1 MRILHTSDWHLGQH
15 FMGKT
20 RAAEHQAFFGWL
32 IEQIGQHRVDVV
44 LVAGDVF
51 DTGSPASY
59 ARELYNTFIVEI
71 QKTGVELVI
80 LGGNHDS
87 VAMLGEARELL
98 GCLNT
103 HVIPGVL
110 ANPADQLLVL
120 PRQGGEAGAI
130 LCAIPYIRPRD
141 VLESRAGQSGTD
153 KQQALMAAIQAH
165 YQSLFEQAQA
175 MRDEL
180 ALPLPIIATG
190 HLTTVGASSSDSVR
204 DIYIGS
210 LEAFPAGAFPP
221 ADYIALGH
229 LHKGQKVAGLEHV
242 RYCGSPLAL
251 SFDEVGQ
258 QKQVLLLEFAEDRLA
273 TVTPLA
279 VPQFQPL
286 ARVRGTLAELE
297 PLIARAAEQAPPG
310 QNVWLEV
317 TVSGDDYLSDLQ
329 SRIQQFTRELP
340 VEVLG
345 IRRARSEK
353 GNSLTAQSR
362 ETLAE
367 LGPLE
372 VFERRLAQE
381 QLDEPLQQQLSELY
395 RQMLVQ
401 VQEQPA

>member
-20 RAAEHQAFFGWL
+20 RAAEHQAFFDWL
-32 IEQIGQHRVDVV
+32 IAQIGEHRVDVV

-51 DTGSPASY
+51 DTGAPASY
-59 ARELYNTFIVEI
+59 ARELYNRFIVEI
-71 QKTGVELVI
+71 QRTGVELVI
-80 LGGNHDS
+80 MGGNHDS

-110 ANPADQLLVL
+110 DNPADQLLVL
-120 PRQGGEAGAI
+120 PRQDGNAGAI
-130 LCAIPYIRPRD
+130 LCAIPFIRPRD
-141 VLESRAGQSGTD
+141 VLTSQAGQSGAD
-153 KQQALMAAIQAH
+153 KQQALMVAIQAH

-175 MRDEL
+175 WRDQLGL
-180 ALPLPIIATG
+180 ALPIIATG
-190 HLTTVGASSSDSVR
+190 HLTTVGASSSESVR
-204 DIYIGS
+204 EIYIGS
-210 LEAFPAGAFPP
+210 LDAFPVSAFPP

-229 LHKGQKVAGLEHV
+229 LHKGQKVAGLDHV

-273 TVTPLA
+273 GITPLP
-279 VPQFQPL
+279 VPVFQPL
-286 ARVRGTLAELE
+286 ARVKGSLAELE
-297 PLIARAAEQAPPG
+297 PLIAQAAEQASPG
-310 QNVWLEV
+310 QTVWLEV

-329 SRIQQFTRELP
+329 THIQQFTHELP

-345 IRRARSEK
+345 IKRARSEQQHA
-353 GNSLTAQSR
+353 LTSQNR

-381 QLDEPLQQQLSELY
+381 QLDASLQQQLGELY

-401 VQEQPA
+401 VQEPQA